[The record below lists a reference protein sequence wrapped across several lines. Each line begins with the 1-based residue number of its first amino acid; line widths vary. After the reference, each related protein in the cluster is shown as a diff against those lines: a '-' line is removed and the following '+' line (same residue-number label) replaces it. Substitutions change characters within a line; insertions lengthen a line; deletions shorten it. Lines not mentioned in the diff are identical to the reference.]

1 MEGMLTSSVKPRLTQ
16 IPGVMWE
23 VASLSKRG
31 QPRKGTAG
39 SGCPCRAGDQPESGI
54 PGLPHPALH
63 GRDFDRISS
72 LGLVGLGK
80 DAAVTASTDR
90 ITLSM
95 PRPRRQDT
103 TPFNRD
109 LAPTLSY
116 QRQRLG
122 RSTQRSPV
130 ARMDWRSRHPT
141 RGRSTELSFSIPRH
155 NNGGAEGRSAGGA
168 PSESGGRQSREGPV
182 YYLPRALSPK

>member
-1 MEGMLTSSVKPRLTQ
+1 
-16 IPGVMWE
+16 MWE
-23 VASLSKRG
+23 VASLSKWG
-31 QPRKGTAG
+31 PPRKGTAG

-54 PGLPHPALH
+54 SGLPHPVLH

-90 ITLSM
+90 TAPHLRTRSPSM

-116 QRQRLG
+116 QHRRLG
-122 RSTQRSPV
+122 RSTQRWPV

-141 RGRSTELSFSIPRH
+141 RGRSTELSFSTPRR

-168 PSESGGRQSREGPV
+168 PSGGRQSREGPV
-182 YYLPRALSPK
+182 YYLPWAPSPR